1 MIFLLKRGI
10 FMLYTMETHGE
21 IVNFSHIQIFLFRLK
36 SRKTS
41 VHFVAP
47 GIELVFLHL
56 FFFLVSDSLFRVS

>member
-1 MIFLLKRGI
+1 
-10 FMLYTMETHGE
+10 MLYTMETHGE

-56 FFFLVSDSLFRVS
+56 FFFLVSLFRVS